1 MITLTRGIGD
11 RNEGRGEE
19 RRVFVSSLF
28 LPVPRIPFLPD
39 ARNLQ
44 PSVFFFRGHRSTSS
58 SLEGKR
64 GGGACNCAAPFFNQ
78 PSFLL
83 FPFFFLS
90 VSTDKRYFESF
101 FRSVQIRGRRA
112 YERVCAKG
120 KVGEKFRG
128 RREGEMGQG
137 SKLRFA
143 GKEERE
149 GKKGGKGGREGEN
162 GCGCRKVGWGRRG
175 WGGVRRRR
183 RRDGNRRSALN
194 LARCIGRRSRASAAR
209 PTTRAGV
216 HNLAIAAPVVAATA
230 ATAAADFVSAFVF
243 SKRKGEGIHS
253 ARRMNRYFSYIREGM
268 GEMEVFLEIIRLG
281 VHICVSSLQ
290 RRIAVA

>member
-19 RRVFVSSLF
+19 ERVFVSSLF

-78 PSFLL
+78 PSFLPFL
-83 FPFFFLS
+83 FFFLS

-149 GKKGGKGGREGEN
+149 GKKGGKGEGEGGREWMWMQEG
-162 GCGCRKVGWGRRG
+162 GLGQARMGRGAEAAAARRQPPLCLEPRTVH
-175 WGGVRRRR
+175 WPSLKGVRRPPHHSRRRPQPRDRCTSSRRHRRHRR
-183 RRDGNRRSALN
+183 RRLRFCFRLFE
-194 LARCIGRRSRASAAR
+194 
-209 PTTRAGV
+209 T
-216 HNLAIAAPVVAATA
+216 
-230 ATAAADFVSAFVF
+230 
-243 SKRKGEGIHS
+243 KRGGDP
-253 ARRMNRYFSYIREGM
+253 
-268 GEMEVFLEIIRLG
+268 
-281 VHICVSSLQ
+281 
-290 RRIAVA
+290 

>member
-1 MITLTRGIGD
+1 
-11 RNEGRGEE
+11 
-19 RRVFVSSLF
+19 
-28 LPVPRIPFLPD
+28 
-39 ARNLQ
+39 
-44 PSVFFFRGHRSTSS
+44 
-58 SLEGKR
+58 
-64 GGGACNCAAPFFNQ
+64 
-78 PSFLL
+78 
-83 FPFFFLS
+83 
-90 VSTDKRYFESF
+90 
-101 FRSVQIRGRRA
+101 
-112 YERVCAKG
+112 
-120 KVGEKFRG
+120 
-128 RREGEMGQG
+128 MGQG

-149 GKKGGKGGREGEN
+149 GKKGGKGEREGEN

-230 ATAAADFVSAFVF
+230 ATAATAADFVSAFVF